1 MSYLSAITRIGC
13 LTAIICLAATPAL
26 AEGISVRDD
35 AGRTV
40 TLDAPAQRIVTLVP
54 HATELLYEVGAG
66 DQIVGASEHS
76 DYPEAAQS
84 IPRVGDYFSVNL
96 EKIISLEPDLILAM
110 ETGNIA
116 ESLSRLAD
124 LGVPFFY
131 TDPQNIEQIQ
141 DTQRRLGQLTGHPE
155 QGEAAAQAFG
165 DGMSD
170 LTHQYRDREP
180 IRTFYQVWHDP
191 IYTVSNR
198 NFIGEMITLCGGLNV
213 FGESEVYAPQV
224 GRESVVT
231 ASPEVILAG
240 DTTGLGIWEGVTEI
254 PAVAGDHLYRVD
266 PDNTGRPT
274 SSLLAGA
281 EAICQAIDRAR

>member
-1 MSYLSAITRIGC
+1 MNRLSAITRTGW
-13 LTAIICLAATPAL
+13 LAAMICLAATPAI
-26 AEGISVRDD
+26 AETISVNDD

-40 TLDAPAQRIVTLVP
+40 TLDFPAQRIVTLAP

-76 DYPEAAQS
+76 DYPEAARD
-84 IPRVGDYFSVNL
+84 IPRVGDYFSVNI

-116 ESLSRLAD
+116 DSLSRLAE

-141 DTQRRLGQLTGHPE
+141 DTQRRLGQLSGHPE
-155 QGEAAAQAFG
+155 QGEAAAQAFA
-165 DGMSD
+165 DGMSELAD
-170 LTHQYRDREP
+170 RFRDRAP
-180 IRTFYQVWHDP
+180 VNTFYQVWHDP

-198 NFIGEMITLCGGLNV
+198 NFIGELITLCGGNNV

-231 ASPEVILAG
+231 ASPEVILTG
-240 DTTGLGIWEGVTEI
+240 DTAGLSLWVGVTQI

-281 EAICQAIDRAR
+281 EEICQAIDRAR